1 MILRNIYEIS
11 TLATPIH
18 GVKFRWT
25 IRKLCIQHDI
35 TVLLENASDKENVV
49 RFALISTS
57 STLDQDIEIILSYIY
72 QKIHDAHIHNVL
84 SMVQNP
90 VLSKLD
96 INNSNRYVI

>member
-11 TLATPIH
+11 TLVTPIH

-35 TVLLENASDKENVV
+35 TVLLENIV

-57 STLDQDIEIILSYIY
+57 STLDQDIEIISNYIY
-72 QKIHDAHIHNVL
+72 QKIDDAFIQQVL
-84 SMVQNP
+84 PLIPNP
-90 VLSKLD
+90 ILSRLD
-96 INNSNRYVI
+96 RNDLDRYEL